1 MIHYLNI
8 CMATLYE
15 NVAAKKNKLSK
26 MLNYFFFTMLWVF
39 IIDLVAV
46 VITFIIWF
54 KILIRLPVGFL

>member
-1 MIHYLNI
+1 
-8 CMATLYE
+8 MAIMYE
-15 NVAAKKNKLSK
+15 NVAAKIKKVKNKI
-26 MLNYFFFTMLWVF
+26 NYIQNAKLFFFTMLWVF

>member
-1 MIHYLNI
+1 
-8 CMATLYE
+8 MATLCMK
-15 NVAAKKNKLSK
+15 NVAAKKKKKLSK
-26 MLNYFFFTMLWVF
+26 MLKNYFIFLLFNMLWVF

>member
-1 MIHYLNI
+1 
-8 CMATLYE
+8 MATLCMK
-15 NVAAKKNKLSK
+15 NVAAKKNKTIKNAKIIFIFL
-26 MLNYFFFTMLWVF
+26 LFNMLWVF